1 MADGATDEVLC
12 LRTRTRDDDDVHL
25 FFVQNNCSEPGDDGT
40 NAPQLIAVVSVMEL
54 AMVMVDAAAANTAIN
69 NQSFDI
75 FVLRVGDW

>member
-1 MADGATDEVLC
+1 MANANAATNEVLC
-12 LRTRTRDDDDVHL
+12 LWTRDNVLL